1 MQKAQQ
7 EVGED
12 NREDASKSK
21 VKVMSSRVSLVS
33 NMLKARYEF
42 TKLWQETDTAKKL
55 QSGVNMVQGYRKNEV
70 TGQFTGKQMQ
80 RTVQMLGTASCVNI
94 VVVNTYKPLC
104 LYFHN
109 NSYIC
114 AIRRLSKST

>member
-1 MQKAQQ
+1 MSYKEVTVKYIRVAIQRLIIIVPVEEQVDMKTIIKEEMQKAQQ

-42 TKLWQETDTAKKL
+42 TKLWKETDIA
-55 QSGVNMVQGYRKNEV
+55 MVQGYRKNEV
-70 TGQFTGKQMQ
+70 TGPGYGK
-80 RTVQMLGTASCVNI
+80 TDTE
-94 VVVNTYKPLC
+94 
-104 LYFHN
+104 
-109 NSYIC
+109 NS
-114 AIRRLSKST
+114 